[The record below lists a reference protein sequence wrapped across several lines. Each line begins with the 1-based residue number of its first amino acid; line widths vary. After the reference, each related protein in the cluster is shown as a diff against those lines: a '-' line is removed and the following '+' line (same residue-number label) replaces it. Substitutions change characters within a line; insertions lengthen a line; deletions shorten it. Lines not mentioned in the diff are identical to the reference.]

1 LFHLFLFF
9 HLSIGLLLFVC
20 ARAGEEKKAPLLV
33 VVCPCGFKAEGRRK
47 MTPKEGEKLE
57 AEGRRKIEEAEGE
70 KFRLLFPHNNELLKK
85 QPTNEPSRRRG
96 FRE

>member
-20 ARAGEEKKAPLLV
+20 ARAGEEKKTPLL

-47 MTPKEGEKLE
+47 IE
-57 AEGRRKIEEAEGE
+57 AEGRRKISAAFSSQQRTSEATN
-70 KFRLLFPHNNELLKK
+70 NNE
-85 QPTNEPSRRRG
+85 PSSRRRG

>member
-20 ARAGEEKKAPLLV
+20 ARAGEEKKTPLL

-47 MTPKEGEKLE
+47 
-57 AEGRRKIEEAEGE
+57 IEAEGE
-70 KFRLLFPHNNELLKK
+70 KFLLLFPHTNELLKK
-85 QPTNEPSRRRG
+85 QPTT
-96 FRE
+96 